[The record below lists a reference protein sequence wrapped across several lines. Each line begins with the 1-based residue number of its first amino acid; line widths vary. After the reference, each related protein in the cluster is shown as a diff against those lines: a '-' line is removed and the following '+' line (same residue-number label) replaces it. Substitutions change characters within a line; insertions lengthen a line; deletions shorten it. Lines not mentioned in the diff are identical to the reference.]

1 VRRQT
6 ASARPRSGR
15 ALRAVPSLTTTAL
28 LLAAVTAV
36 AVPAAGR
43 LSGRWQLLPILSG
56 SMAPAIRN
64 GSLVLA
70 TRAPLAS
77 VREGDVIVYHIP
89 IGDHHLTTHRV
100 VAVVHGGAH
109 PVVRTKGDA
118 NTRADPWKARLDGP
132 AAWKVSL
139 TLPFLGYAALLMR
152 EPWIA
157 AFAIGLLGIT
167 VLLVALRR
175 LWRHDRRP
183 RASGHVAA
191 RH

>member
-1 VRRQT
+1 MLRQT
-6 ASARPRSGR
+6 ASDSPPARVRRS
-15 ALRAVPSLTTTAL
+15 AATLAATAL
-28 LLAAVTAV
+28 LVAAVTAV

-56 SMAPAIRN
+56 SMAPAIPT

-77 VREGDVIVYHIP
+77 VQKGDVIVYRIP

-100 VAVVHGGAH
+100 VAVLQGGAH
-109 PVVRTKGDA
+109 PIVRTKGDA

-139 TLPFLGYAALLMR
+139 TMPFLGYAALLMR
-152 EPWIA
+152 DAWIS
-157 AFAIGLLGIT
+157 AFLIAFIVIAVFLI
-167 VLLVALRR
+167 ALRG
-175 LWRHDRRP
+175 LWRDDQRP
-183 RASGHVAA
+183 RARGHVAA
-191 RH
+191 RN